1 MSDISLPW
9 ERTVVL
15 TFAVEIGALALVL
28 LATAFVMR
36 RRGRAAFGAR
46 LLVSSGL
53 AGAMALVAAAAAYTV
68 APTLPTPY
76 VPFTAQFR
84 TNPVPNTPEN
94 VAAGRILFQQNCVVC
109 HGARGLGD
117 GPAAFAMNPRPVNLQ
132 LHVPQHPDGF
142 IEYWIAEGVPGTQMP
157 AWKDKLDET
166 QRWQVLLYLRELAA
180 GRP

>member
-1 MSDISLPW
+1 MTGISLPW

-15 TFAVEIGALALVL
+15 TFAIEIGALALGL
-28 LATAFVMR
+28 LAIALFMR
-36 RRGRAAFGAR
+36 RRGRVAFGNR

-53 AGAMALVAAAAAYTV
+53 AGAMATVAVAAAYTI

-76 VPFTAQFR
+76 VPITAQFR
-84 TNPVPNTPEN
+84 SNPVPNTPEN
-94 VAAGRILFQQNCVVC
+94 IAAGRQLYQQSCAVC

-157 AWKDKLDET
+157 AWKDQLTET
-166 QRWQVLLYLRELAA
+166 QRWQLVRYLRELAA